1 MEEKRMN
8 DEEKIRKDEMIEIGN
23 FGTVVCLALL
33 LWSVCCSS
41 FHHVLH
47 VHTRIATMDLLVLF
61 LISRDSVMQI
71 CIILSHHYYYFF
83 IFLLID

>member
-23 FGTVVCLALL
+23 FGTVVLL

-47 VHTRIATMDLLVLF
+47 IHTRIATMDLLVLF

-71 CIILSHHYYYFF
+71 CIILSHFFYFS
-83 IFLLID
+83 ID